1 MILKDYFATL
11 VFLPYMDEKENELEE
26 IETME
31 GRVIEALPSTLFR
44 IETSKG
50 QSLISYL
57 GGRMRVHK
65 IKVLVG
71 DRVVVQI
78 DPYGGKGRIIK
89 RL

>member
-1 MILKDYFATL
+1 
-11 VFLPYMDEKENELEE
+11 MDEKD
-26 IETME
+26 IETID

-44 IETSKG
+44 VEAPNGKVI
-50 QSLISYL
+50 ISYL

-71 DRVVVQI
+71 DKVTVQI

>member
-1 MILKDYFATL
+1 
-11 VFLPYMDEKENELEE
+11 MDTNEKEDE

-44 IETSKG
+44 I
-50 QSLISYL
+50 QSADGKTLISYL

-71 DRVVVQI
+71 DKVLVQI

>member
-1 MILKDYFATL
+1 
-11 VFLPYMDEKENELEE
+11 MDETEDAIDVL
-26 IETME
+26 E
-31 GRVIEALPSTLFR
+31 GRVTETLPSTLFR
-44 IETSKG
+44 VMLSNNKE
-50 QSLISYL
+50 LISYL

-71 DRVVVQI
+71 DKVMVQI

>member
-1 MILKDYFATL
+1 
-11 VFLPYMDEKENELEE
+11 MDESD
-26 IETME
+26 IDVVE
-31 GRVIEALPSTLFR
+31 GRVVEALPSTLFR
-44 IETSKG
+44 VVTSDGKEI
-50 QSLISYL
+50 LSYL

-71 DRVVVQI
+71 DRVSVQV

>member
-1 MILKDYFATL
+1 
-11 VFLPYMDEKENELEE
+11 MDDDKN
-26 IETME
+26 IDVVE
-31 GRVIEALPSTLFR
+31 GRVVEALPSTLFR
-44 IETSKG
+44 VQTSDGKEI
-50 QSLISYL
+50 LSYL

-71 DRVVVQI
+71 DRVSVQV

>member
-1 MILKDYFATL
+1 MDDKD
-11 VFLPYMDEKENELEE
+11 
-26 IETME
+26 IEVIE
-31 GRVIEALPSTLFR
+31 GRVVEALPSTLFR
-44 IETSKG
+44 VQTPDGKVI
-50 QSLISYL
+50 ISYL

-71 DRVVVQI
+71 DKVSVQL

>member
-1 MILKDYFATL
+1 
-11 VFLPYMDEKENELEE
+11 MDDTD
-26 IETME
+26 IEVIE

-44 IETSKG
+44 VETKDG
-50 QSLISYL
+50 KVLISYL

-71 DRVVVQI
+71 DKVSVQL

>member
-1 MILKDYFATL
+1 
-11 VFLPYMDEKENELEE
+11 MDESD
-26 IETME
+26 IITID

-44 IETSKG
+44 VETTDGKVV
-50 QSLISYL
+50 ISYL

-71 DRVVVQI
+71 DKVTVQL

>member
-1 MILKDYFATL
+1 
-11 VFLPYMDEKENELEE
+11 MDETDVE
-26 IETME
+26 IID

-44 IETSKG
+44 VETADGKVV
-50 QSLISYL
+50 ISYL

-71 DRVVVQI
+71 DKVTVQI

-89 RL
+89 RM

>member
-1 MILKDYFATL
+1 
-11 VFLPYMDEKENELEE
+11 MDEND
-26 IETME
+26 IDVVE
-31 GRVIEALPSTLFR
+31 GRVVEALPSTLFR
-44 IETSKG
+44 VATADGKEI
-50 QSLISYL
+50 LSYL

-71 DRVVVQI
+71 DKVAVQV

>member
-1 MILKDYFATL
+1 
-11 VFLPYMDEKENELEE
+11 MDENESEE
-26 IETME
+26 IETIE
-31 GRVIEALPSTLFR
+31 GRVVEALPSTLFR
-44 IETSKG
+44 VETADGKV
-50 QSLISYL
+50 LISYL

-71 DRVVVQI
+71 DKVTVQV

>member
-1 MILKDYFATL
+1 
-11 VFLPYMDEKENELEE
+11 MDNNEENEEE
-26 IETME
+26 IETTE

-44 IETSKG
+44 IDIGSGKA
-50 QSLISYL
+50 LISYL

-71 DRVVVQI
+71 DKVLVQI

>member
-1 MILKDYFATL
+1 
-11 VFLPYMDEKENELEE
+11 MDDNETED

-44 IETSKG
+44 VELGPGKV
-50 QSLISYL
+50 LISYL

-71 DRVVVQI
+71 DKVMVQI

-89 RL
+89 RM

>member
-1 MILKDYFATL
+1 
-11 VFLPYMDEKENELEE
+11 MDNNENEEE
-26 IETME
+26 IETAE

-44 IETSKG
+44 VDIGAGKV
-50 QSLISYL
+50 LISYL

-71 DRVVVQI
+71 DKVLVQI